1 MSLVFGNRS
10 ILEEY
15 LILNKNILIAF
26 SVSIAISA
34 IVAEALS
41 EQEDYLNTTYTLIA
55 DYVSFFGTF
64 GFLYYFDNRK
74 KYRLESGKTDTVKLQ
89 HDLLRLLTSLGIAE
103 VVYNIV
109 RWISQYSLL
118 SIDYD
123 PYLASITSQVAS
135 MIVYLIAIN
144 LSMKMIRSR
153 KHQSHSAGKIVHGLG
168 RMKIFKKKPIEIKA
182 ETQIHQIDEL
192 PTEALNMTYDKLMD
206 MYYKTLDEK
215 TRKQLVIIS
224 EIIRKRVN
232 GE

>member
-10 ILEEY
+10 ILGEY
-15 LILNKNILIAF
+15 LTLNKNILIAF

-55 DYVSFFGTF
+55 DYVSFFATF

-89 HDLLRLLTSLGIAE
+89 HDLFRLLISLGIAE

-109 RWISQYSLL
+109 RWILQYYLL
-118 SIDYD
+118 TIDYD
-123 PYLASITSQVAS
+123 PYLASIASQVAS

-144 LSMKMIRSR
+144 LSMKMTRSH
-153 KHQSHSAGKIVHGLG
+153 KHISHYAAKIVYLVE
-168 RMKIFKKKPIEIKA
+168 RKELLKKKPTENKA
-182 ETQIHQIDEL
+182 ETQILSLAKERLVPQAGLLAKKIPYHLKE
-192 PTEALNMTYDKLMD
+192 KS
-206 MYYKTLDEK
+206 KTINKITDNK
-215 TRKQLVIIS
+215 S
-224 EIIRKRVN
+224 D
-232 GE
+232 

>member
-10 ILEEY
+10 ILGEY

-74 KYRLESGKTDTVKLQ
+74 KYRLESGKIDTVKLQ
-89 HDLLRLLTSLGIAE
+89 HDLLRLLFSLGIAE

-123 PYLASITSQVAS
+123 PYLASIASQVAS

-144 LSMKMIRSR
+144 LSMKMTRTY
-153 KHQSHSAGKIVHGLG
+153 KHTSHYAAKIVYLVE
-168 RMKIFKKKPIEIKA
+168 RKELLKKKPTEKKA
-182 ETQIHQIDEL
+182 ETQILSLAKERLVPQAGLLAKKMPYHL
-192 PTEALNMTYDKLMD
+192 K
-206 MYYKTLDEK
+206 EK
-215 TRKQLVIIS
+215 INS
-224 EIIRKRVN
+224 
-232 GE
+232 

>member
-10 ILEEY
+10 ILGEY
-15 LILNKNILIAF
+15 LTLNKNILIAF

-41 EQEDYLNTTYTLIA
+41 DQEDYLNTTYTLIA
-55 DYVSFFGTF
+55 DYVSFFTTF

-74 KYRLESGKTDTVKLQ
+74 KYRLVSGKIDTVKLQ
-89 HDLLRLLTSLGIAE
+89 HDLLILLTSLGIAE

-123 PYLASITSQVAS
+123 PYLASIASQVAS

-153 KHQSHSAGKIVHGLG
+153 KHPSHSAAKIVHRVYRKKLL
-168 RMKIFKKKPIEIKA
+168 KKKPTEKKA
-182 ETQIHQIDEL
+182 ETQILSLAKERLVPQAGLLAKKIPYHL
-192 PTEALNMTYDKLMD
+192 K
-206 MYYKTLDEK
+206 EK
-215 TRKQLVIIS
+215 INS
-224 EIIRKRVN
+224 
-232 GE
+232 

>member
-55 DYVSFFGTF
+55 DYVSFFTTF

-74 KYRLESGKTDTVKLQ
+74 KYRLESGKIDTVKLQ
-89 HDLLRLLTSLGIAE
+89 HDLLRLLFSLGIAE

-109 RWISQYSLL
+109 RWILQYYLL
-118 SIDYD
+118 TIDYD
-123 PYLASITSQVAS
+123 PYLASIASQVAS

-144 LSMKMIRSR
+144 LSMKMTRTY
-153 KHQSHSAGKIVHGLG
+153 KHTSHYAAKIVYLVE
-168 RMKIFKKKPIEIKA
+168 RKELLKKKPTEKKA
-182 ETQIHQIDEL
+182 ETQILSLAKERLEPQAGLLAKKMPYHL
-192 PTEALNMTYDKLMD
+192 K
-206 MYYKTLDEK
+206 EK
-215 TRKQLVIIS
+215 INS
-224 EIIRKRVN
+224 
-232 GE
+232 

>member
-10 ILEEY
+10 ILGEY
-15 LILNKNILIAF
+15 LTLNKNILIAF

-89 HDLLRLLTSLGIAE
+89 RDLLRLLFSLGIAE
-103 VVYNIV
+103 VIYNIV
-109 RWISQYSLL
+109 RWILQYYLL
-118 SIDYD
+118 TIDYD
-123 PYLASITSQVAS
+123 PYLASIASQVAS

-144 LSMKMIRSR
+144 LSMKMTRSR
-153 KHQSHSAGKIVHGLG
+153 KHPSHYAAKIVYLVE
-168 RMKIFKKKPIEIKA
+168 RKELLKKKPTEKKA
-182 ETQIHQIDEL
+182 ETQILSLAKERLVPQAGLLAKKIPYHLKE
-192 PTEALNMTYDKLMD
+192 KS
-206 MYYKTLDEK
+206 KTINKITDNK
-215 TRKQLVIIS
+215 S
-224 EIIRKRVN
+224 D
-232 GE
+232 

>member
-10 ILEEY
+10 ILGEY
-15 LILNKNILIAF
+15 LALNKNILIAF

-41 EQEDYLNTTYTLIA
+41 EQEDHLNTTYTLIA
-55 DYVSFFGTF
+55 DYVSFFATF
-64 GFLYYFDNRK
+64 SILYYFDNRQ
-74 KYRLESGKTDTVKLQ
+74 KYRLESGKIDTVKLQ

-109 RWISQYSLL
+109 RWILQYSLL

-123 PYLASITSQVAS
+123 PYLASIASQVAS

-153 KHQSHSAGKIVHGLG
+153 KHPSHSAAKIVHRAYRKKLL
-168 RMKIFKKKPIEIKA
+168 KKKPTEIKA
-182 ETQIHQIDEL
+182 ETQILSLAKERLVPQAGLLAKKMPYHL
-192 PTEALNMTYDKLMD
+192 K
-206 MYYKTLDEK
+206 EK
-215 TRKQLVIIS
+215 INS
-224 EIIRKRVN
+224 
-232 GE
+232 